1 MPKSA
6 SPSATS
12 ASQKQGSAAAPT
24 TAKCSR
30 LTIPEVIKEQICSFV
45 LESTQTGTPVS
56 GKAIQAWAKLK
67 FGYSFPQSTIST
79 LLSSR
84 GITIKRN
91 GCRGRPPIAKPAAP
105 GGGVAAAAAAAGAGG
120 GAQGISAHLN
130 NQAAYSLD
138 YSGAPHGLKGQGQ
151 LNRSQRSLYDN
162 RSARSSRT
170 GLLLCDLQRL
180 ADFRIRS
187 SSSEYPD
194 VEIAI
199 LEDVY
204 NLLRI
209 GEFRIT
215 TAWLFGQ
222 AQTLFY
228 QHQQQQ
234 QDKLSPE
241 ASGGSSTSITAP
253 KYINQFLCQ
262 LYNKYYLTNTIAEH
276 LVYHKIT
283 YEQLI
288 QKLSVKFPAL
298 KFAPI
303 PLDSHFTNLPVTTSA
318 AAPFDSTSALPLY
331 HPIMPLANQFP
342 SSTTSA
348 DYQFHVPVLSLD
360 RHYYLAS
367 PDSSNIQP
375 QPPVLSDSAHQQL
388 LQDWSSATMANCFA
402 PVNPHQPWIPE
413 FNKSE
418 CSPSL
423 KRMQPFETL
432 PTKINHLPPTPPFVS
447 PDEGSLPHLILQT
460 SVYDNNQLNLNF

>member
-1 MPKSA
+1 MPKSV
-6 SPSATS
+6 SPSPS
-12 ASQKQGSAAAPT
+12 RASQRQASITASATAP
-24 TAKCSR
+24 AKCTR

-45 LESTQTGTPVS
+45 LESTQSGTPIS

-67 FGYSFPQSTIST
+67 FGYNFPQSTIST

-91 GCRGRPPIAKPAAP
+91 GCRGRPPIAKPAALAV
-105 GGGVAAAAAAAGAGG
+105 GASAAAGGVV
-120 GAQGISAHLN
+120 QG
-130 NQAAYSLD
+130 QAPHMSNSQPSYTLD
-138 YSGAPHGLKGQGQ
+138 YSGSPHGLKGQGQ
-151 LNRSQRSLYDN
+151 LNRSQRSFYDN
-162 RSARSSRT
+162 RSARSART

-180 ADFRIRS
+180 ADFRLRS

-215 TAWLFGQ
+215 TAWLFAQ
-222 AQTLFY
+222 AQALFY
-228 QHQQQQ
+228 QHQQQNQ
-234 QDKLSPE
+234 HKLSP
-241 ASGGSSTSITAP
+241 SSTTSITSS
-253 KYINQFLCQ
+253 KYVNQFLCQ

-288 QKLSVKFPAL
+288 QKLSIKFPAL

-303 PLDSHFTNLPVTTSA
+303 PLDSHFSTSTLPVTTT
-318 AAPFDSTSALPLY
+318 APYDSALPLY
-331 HPIMPLANQFP
+331 HPIMPLANPYP
-342 SSTTSA
+342 SPTAAA

-360 RHYYLAS
+360 RHYYLGS
-367 PDSSNIQP
+367 PDSNDLQT
-375 QPPVLSDSAHQQL
+375 QPPTLPDSAHQQL
-388 LQDWSSATMANCFA
+388 LQDWSSAAMANCFA
-402 PVNPHQPWIPE
+402 SANPHQPWMSE
-413 FNKSE
+413 YNKSD
-418 CSPSL
+418 CSSSL
-423 KRMQPFETL
+423 KRMQPSETL
-432 PTKINHLPPTPPFVS
+432 PTKISHLPPTPPFVS
-447 PDEGSLPHLILQT
+447 PDEDSLPHLILQT